1 MRPVLAQARVEL
13 LLTLRRGESVLL
25 TFAIPMLLLWFFS
38 TVDVLPTPDHLDD
51 PVDFLVPGILAL
63 AVMSTAMVSLAIA
76 TGFERSTGVLK
87 LLGSTPLTRRQLLAA
102 KIGAIVVVE
111 ILQLTVLVVEGRLL
125 GWEVDGA
132 QVGAALAAL
141 GARDHRVRRHRHAH
155 GRDPARRSPPWPR
168 PTASTWCSS
177 SSAAWWC
184 RSTSWAASNRWPKLL
199 PSGAL
204 SEAVHGAL
212 EGTGVPAASWAVLAA
227 WAVVTPAGRGLAL
240 PLGVTRREAEAVG
253 VGAAGED
260 ALGDLLERVA
270 VLELAD
276 VGVEEVG
283 RRNAPAACRGGATP
297 RRPRRPWPARART
310 TR

>member
-1 MRPVLAQARVEL
+1 MRAVFAQARVEL

-111 ILQLTVLVVEGRLL
+111 ILQLTVLVVEGLLL

-132 QVGAALAAL
+132 QVGAALVALALATIAFAGIGMLMAGTLPALTTLAAANGLYLVLLLVGGMVVPLDEL
-141 GARDHRVRRHRHAH
+141 GGLEPVA
-155 GRDPARRSPPWPR
+155 
-168 PTASTWCSS
+168 
-177 SSAAWWC
+177 
-184 RSTSWAASNRWPKLL
+184 KLL

-212 EGTGVPAASWAVLAA
+212 EGTGIPAASWAVLAA
-227 WAVVTPAGRGLAL
+227 WAVVTPALAAW
-240 PLGVTRREAEAVG
+240 RFRW
-253 VGAAGED
+253 D
-260 ALGDLLERVA
+260 
-270 VLELAD
+270 
-276 VGVEEVG
+276 
-283 RRNAPAACRGGATP
+283 
-297 RRPRRPWPARART
+297 
-310 TR
+310 

>member
-111 ILQLTVLVVEGRLL
+111 ILQLTVLVVEGLLL

-141 GARDHRVRRHRHAH
+141 ALATIAFAGIGMLMA
-155 GRDPARRSPPWPR
+155 GTLPAL
-168 PTASTWCSS
+168 TTL
-177 SSAAWWC
+177 AA
-184 RSTSWAASNRWPKLL
+184 ANGLYLVLLLVGGMVVPLDELGGLEPVAKLL

-212 EGTGVPAASWAVLAA
+212 EGTGIPASSWVVLAV
-227 WAVVTPAGRGLAL
+227 WAVVTPA
-240 PLGVTRREAEAVG
+240 V
-253 VGAAGED
+253 AAWRFRWD
-260 ALGDLLERVA
+260 
-270 VLELAD
+270 
-276 VGVEEVG
+276 
-283 RRNAPAACRGGATP
+283 
-297 RRPRRPWPARART
+297 
-310 TR
+310 